1 MGRTLFLGDSHS
13 SGFDVD
19 RKDDQSFVSNFWSK
33 NNYAEI
39 YSNIHNKPVVIYA
52 IPGASNKKYPVWLRA
67 MFDHYNDIDEV
78 FIQSTYWGRC
88 TLAVSKNLDTG
99 DGMAANHFSKLLK
112 HFSNDSNTKS
122 FDSTGTPLIERWEDL
137 ALAGNYIEMP
147 ITLRPNLCPEYN
159 GFDHDEIYSIKP
171 KIMVES
177 YAYTKLWH
185 ENVTHLQYR
194 DYCGDLYI
202 IDNICKD
209 YGIQWHLWSIN
220 DRVEMPN
227 NINFYG
233 KIQNCIRSTTSA
245 QKYIK
250 NMHKIDIDKSTLDG
264 EHYSYD
270 MHEIIAK
277 EYIPYIKNLTRPK

>member
-19 RKDDQSFVSNFWSK
+19 RYPDQSFLAKFWSK

-39 YSNIHNKPVVIYA
+39 YSEIHNKPVVIYA

-67 MFDHYNDIDEV
+67 MFDRYSDIDEV
-78 FIQSTYWGRC
+78 FIQSTYWSRC
-88 TLAVSKNLDTG
+88 MIGVSKNLDNG
-99 DGMAANHFSKLLK
+99 DGITASHFSSGPNPQP
-112 HFSNDSNTKS
+112 HAPTD
-122 FDSTGTPLIERWEDL
+122 TPLIERWADN

-147 ITLRPNLCPEYN
+147 ITLRPNLCPEYK
-159 GFDHDEIYSIKP
+159 GFDHSEIHSIMP
-171 KIMVES
+171 KTMVES

-250 NMHKIDIDKSTLDG
+250 DTHKIDIDKSTLDG
-264 EHYSYD
+264 EHYSYNV
-270 MHEIIAK
+270 HEFIAK
-277 EYIPYIKNLTRPK
+277 EYIPYIKDLDKT